1 MILVSSSEARS
12 SGTLCALFVV
22 TWANHARMF
31 AEAWDTYQGI
41 PPRFFQVFEACVE
54 KRWKLNTPCQNR
66 LFSSKHAHQNKTS
79 AWKLARLIL
88 TTVLHMCLY
97 DLWPLRLGLLHYGIK
112 IFFVHIHDILFHHIH
127 QRNQAVSS
135 KKASSG
141 TGGDSVA
148 ALEATPGDWQPVNG
162 HMTMYWRH
170 WQQNRGIEEEIHHST
185 GAELK
190 SELKPNQ
197 TDDQN
202 AGEENFMMQL
212 KITGGAASLHADEE
226 KVWNMPQ
233 NSERS
238 RPLY

>member
-12 SGTLCALFVV
+12 SGTLSALFVV
-22 TWANHARMF
+22 TWASHARMF

-97 DLWPLRLGLLHYGIK
+97 DLWPLRLGLLQYGIK
-112 IFFVHIHDILFHHIH
+112 IFFVHIHDILLHHIH

-141 TGGDSVA
+141 TGGDSGWPTACQGGRHGATDTINRVKRSHDHV
-148 ALEATPGDWQPVNG
+148 LEAPAT
-162 HMTMYWRH
+162 
-170 WQQNRGIEEEIHHST
+170 
-185 GAELK
+185 
-190 SELKPNQ
+190 KPWDRRRNP
-197 TDDQN
+197 
-202 AGEENFMMQL
+202 
-212 KITGGAASLHADEE
+212 SLHRD
-226 KVWNMPQ
+226 WT
-233 NSERS
+233 
-238 RPLY
+238 